1 MALDKAQEDGLVG
14 KLRSLFDD
22 IIIPRMKSGELTV
35 DIRPIQSKR
44 EGDQRVS
51 MVLSIQKTPAIQLAG
66 VRRELAGLIAEA
78 FTVELPALG
87 KVDLAQQRNSR
98 SRSIEINFF
107 TDNGHNEFID
117 RVRKTNE
124 LIKHSSGMA
133 L

>member
-1 MALDKAQEDGLVG
+1 MALDKEQEDGLVR

-35 DIRPIQSKR
+35 TIRPIQSKR

-51 MVLSIQKTPAIQLAG
+51 MVLSFQKTPAIQLTR
-66 VRRELAGLIAEA
+66 VRRELAGLISEA

-107 TDNGHNEFID
+107 TDNGHNEFIE
-117 RVRKTNE
+117 RIRETNE
-124 LIKHSSGMA
+124 LIGRSSGMA